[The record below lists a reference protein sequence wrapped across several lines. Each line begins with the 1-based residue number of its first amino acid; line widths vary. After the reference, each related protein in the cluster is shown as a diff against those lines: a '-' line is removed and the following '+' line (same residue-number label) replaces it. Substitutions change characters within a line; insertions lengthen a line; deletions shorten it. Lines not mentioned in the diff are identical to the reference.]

1 MENNLEV
8 FESEEFG
15 KLRIVEV
22 GDKTMFVASDV
33 AKMLGYSNTKDAV
46 SRHCRYVVKH
56 DIPHPQGRGTLQ
68 MNIIPEGDVYRL
80 ISHSRL
86 PAAEKFES
94 WVFDDVLPTIRRTG
108 SYQTKQSDEIQRNIS
123 QAMLLNAQTKQAG
136 LWLKIAE
143 STGVATY
150 KNICNAYAANTLA
163 GAEVFPLPKSDE
175 SGREVKQDLQ
185 EVKEKTYTATEVGD
199 MLGITANRVGRIAKK
214 YNLKTEE
221 YGRWFYNKSPYSTKE
236 VESFRYN
243 DNGVEAVRLAAK
255 IITKTTNKDGSVTT
269 ITPVESN
276 GKLYDVKSTSKNGV
290 LESAVM
296 VKH

>member
-22 GDKTMFVASDV
+22 EGKTMFVASDV
-33 AKMLGYSNTKDAV
+33 AKMLGYAKPANAISK
-46 SRHCRYVVKH
+46 HCRYALKRG
-56 DIPHPQGRGTLQ
+56 IPHPQGSGTLQ
-68 MNIIPEGDVYRL
+68 VNIIPEGDVYRL
-80 ISHSRL
+80 IVNSKL
-86 PAAEKFES
+86 PNAQKFES

-143 STGVATY
+143 GTGVATY

-175 SGREVKQDLQ
+175 NDQEVKPDLQ

-199 MLGITANRVGRIAKK
+199 MLGITANKVGRIAKK

-221 YGRWFYNKSPYSTKE
+221 YGRWFHDKSPYSTKE

-243 DNGVEAVRLAAK
+243 DNGIEAIRLAAK
-255 IITKTTNKDGSVTT
+255 IITKITNKDGSVTT
-269 ITPVESN
+269 TTPVESN
-276 GKLYDVKSTSKNGV
+276 GKLYEVKSTSRNGE
-290 LESAVM
+290 LEAAIM
-296 VKH
+296 IKH